1 SLLRRLLRR
10 MLPRLCL
17 TQYPGSLRE
26 GESGM
31 DAVRKLGRVFCA
43 VLVLVVFMA
52 MAVSAGFA
60 APKARVAVVFATGG
74 LGDKSFNDSGFAG
87 LKRAEKELGIE
98 SQYAE
103 PQQIAEY
110 ETLLTQFAQT
120 RKYDLIVS
128 IGFDQADALKVV
140 SAKFPN
146 QKFAIIDTVVEAP
159 NVASYVYK
167 EQERGFVLGVIAG
180 LMTTRTGDPRVNPQ
194 KVIGVVGGMDIP
206 LINANIAGY
215 MAGARYV
222 DPEVEV
228 LYSYVGA
235 WADPAKGKELTL
247 VQFNQGADIVWQA
260 AGRSGLG
267 VIKAAEETNHY
278 ALGADSDQCHLAPK
292 NVLTNGMK
300 FVDNTIYTAIEQV
313 ISGKFKG
320 GVHVLGLAEKGLGYT
335 ASLVPPDIVAKVD
348 ALVRK
353 VTSGELAI
361 PDTIQGVDAW
371 LKAQKK

>member
-1 SLLRRLLRR
+1 
-10 MLPRLCL
+10 
-17 TQYPGSLRE
+17 
-26 GESGM
+26 M
-31 DAVRKLGRVFCA
+31 DAIRKLGRVCC
-43 VLVLVVFMA
+43 VVITLVMLMA
-52 MAVSAGFA
+52 LAVSVGSA
-60 APKARVAVVFATGG
+60 APRARVAVVFATGG

-98 SQYAE
+98 FQHAE

-120 RKYDLIVS
+120 KKYDLIVS

-140 SAKFPN
+140 SSKFPN
-146 QKFAIIDTVVEAP
+146 QKFAIIDMVVDAP

-180 LMTTRTGDPRVNPQ
+180 LMTTRTGDPRINPE
-194 KVIGVVGGMDIP
+194 KVVGVVGGMDIP

-222 DPEVEV
+222 NPDVKV
-228 LYSYVGA
+228 LHSYVGA

-267 VIKAAEETNHY
+267 VIKASEEMNRY
-278 ALGADSDQCHLAPK
+278 SIGADSDQCYLAPK

-300 FVDNTIYTAIEQV
+300 FVDNTIYTAIKQV
-313 ISGKFKG
+313 ISGEFKG
-320 GVHVLGLAEKGLGYT
+320 GIHVLGLAEKGLGYT
-335 ASLVPPDIVAKVD
+335 TSLVPADIVAKVD
-348 ALVRK
+348 ALAQK
-353 VTSGELAI
+353 VISGELAI
-361 PDTIQGVDAW
+361 PDKIQDVDGW
-371 LKAQKK
+371 LKTHKK

>member
-1 SLLRRLLRR
+1 
-10 MLPRLCL
+10 
-17 TQYPGSLRE
+17 
-26 GESGM
+26 
-31 DAVRKLGRVFCA
+31 
-43 VLVLVVFMA
+43 
-52 MAVSAGFA
+52 MAVSERSRKVWGVALVCVLALALGVSVGAA

-110 ETLLTQFAQT
+110 ETFLTQFAQT
-120 RKYDLIVS
+120 KRYDLIVS

-140 SAKFPN
+140 AGKFPN
-146 QKFAIIDTVVEAP
+146 QKFAIIDTVVDAP

-180 LMTTRTGDPRVNPQ
+180 LMTTKTGDPRINPD

-215 MAGARYV
+215 MAGAKYV
-222 DPEVEV
+222 NPEINV

-235 WADPAKGKELTL
+235 WADPAKGKELAL

-267 VIKAAEETNHY
+267 VIKAAEETNRY
-278 ALGADSDQCHLAPK
+278 ALGADSDQCYLAPK

-320 GVHVLGLAEKGLGYT
+320 GTHVLGLAEKGLGYT
-335 ASLVPPDIVAKVD
+335 TSLVPPDVVAKAD
-348 ALVRK
+348 ALAQK
-353 VTSGELAI
+353 VISGELTI
-361 PDTIQGVDAW
+361 PETIQDVDAW
-371 LKAQKK
+371 LKAQKKK

>member
-1 SLLRRLLRR
+1 MAVFRK
-10 MLPRLCL
+10 
-17 TQYPGSLRE
+17 
-26 GESGM
+26 SGM
-31 DAVRKLGRVFCA
+31 VWGVALLF
-43 VLVLVVFMA
+43 VLVL
-52 MAVSAGFA
+52 AVGVSTGVA

-146 QKFAIIDTVVEAP
+146 QKFAIIDTVVDAP

-180 LMTTRTGDPRVNPQ
+180 LMTTKTGDPRINPE

-215 MAGARYV
+215 MAGAKYV
-222 DPEVEV
+222 NPDVEV

-278 ALGADSDQCHLAPK
+278 AIGADSDQCYLAPK

-320 GVHVLGLAEKGLGYT
+320 GIHVLGLAEKGLGYT
-335 ASLVPPDIVAKVD
+335 TSLVPADIVAKVD
-348 ALVRK
+348 ALAQK
-353 VTSGELAI
+353 VISGELAI
-361 PDTIQGVDAW
+361 PDKIQDVEAW
-371 LKAQKK
+371 LKAHKK

>member
-1 SLLRRLLRR
+1 MAVSRRLGKAWSVAL
-10 MLPRLCL
+10 LC
-17 TQYPGSLRE
+17 
-26 GESGM
+26 
-31 DAVRKLGRVFCA
+31 
-43 VLVLVVFMA
+43 VLVLA
-52 MAVSAGFA
+52 LGVSVGAA

-110 ETLLTQFAQT
+110 ETLLMQFAQT
-120 RKYDLIVS
+120 KRYDLIVS

-140 SAKFPN
+140 AGRFPN
-146 QKFAIIDTVVEAP
+146 QKFAIIDTAVDAP

-167 EQERGFVLGVIAG
+167 EQERGFVLGVISG
-180 LMTTRTGDPRVNPQ
+180 LMTTKTGDPRINPE

-215 MAGARYV
+215 MAGAKYV
-222 DPEVEV
+222 DPEINV

-235 WADPAKGKELTL
+235 WADPAKGKELAL

-267 VIKAAEETNHY
+267 VIKAAEETNRY
-278 ALGADSDQCHLAPK
+278 ALGADSDQCYLAPK

-320 GVHVLGLAEKGLGYT
+320 GTHVLGLAEKGLGYT
-335 ASLVPPDIVAKVD
+335 TSLVPPDVAAKAD
-348 ALVRK
+348 ALAQK
-353 VTSGELAI
+353 VISGELKV
-361 PDTIQGVDAW
+361 PETIQDVDAW
-371 LKAQKK
+371 LKAQKKK